1 MCTLA
6 SSVNPRTKLK
16 WIQIPIAVKT
26 IMDKL
31 MTTHFI
37 SAEVHLHDTAE
48 ELHEAIEIELQKH
61 GEPLRWAVT
70 DVDVDRQKA
79 VVEGYVLAEV
89 ATAVSPTVA

>member
-1 MCTLA
+1 MDTITHRGITIQEL
-6 SSVNPRTKLK
+6 RTS
-16 WIQIPIAVKT
+16 P
-26 IMDKL
+26 

-48 ELHEAIEIELQKH
+48 ELHSAIEIELQKH

-79 VVEGYVLAEV
+79 VVEGYVLLESPVAPSP
-89 ATAVSPTVA
+89 ATA